1 MSQGNEWLSQR
12 VNCSSLP
19 PQSKVLCAPIV
30 EPKLLLRLP
39 GSQKEPTARLW
50 EGQCCI
56 HSLIFIPGV
65 K

>member
-1 MSQGNEWLSQR
+1 MSQENEWLSQR

-19 PQSKVLCAPIV
+19 PQSEVLCASIV
-30 EPKLLLRLP
+30 EPKLLIQLP
-39 GSQKEPTARLW
+39 GSQQEPTARLW
-50 EGQCCI
+50 GRQCCI